1 LSNALSTKYR
11 GALRRVSHTSIE
23 ENMNAQ
29 ITPGDHPIIARLS
42 ALLGAAQVLTDA
54 TERRFYSTDI
64 YNEGQLALAVV
75 RPASSSDVSQIIQL
89 ANEYRLPVVPR
100 GGGASYTEGYVPAAA
115 NAILIDTSR
124 MNRIVEINERDMY
137 CVVQAGVT
145 WAALNA
151 ALLEKGLRTPFFGP
165 FSGLAATVG
174 GSLSQNS
181 VTWGT
186 GVFGISGETPLG
198 VEVVLGQGEVIRT
211 GSWGAANAVPFLRS
225 YGPDLTGLFM
235 GDCGALGVKTAVS
248 LRLMKRNSFIMG
260 LSFGF
265 KDFERMASGME
276 AAAKEGLN
284 LTNFGLDPT
293 LQQGQLGKTDAAT
306 AMQSAAAVFNS
317 SRGILDGAA
326 QVLRMA
332 FAGRGFLSGAVF
344 SAHWIVDGIDD
355 VSCRSAVARLR
366 SAIQPFGA
374 EVPPT
379 VPTVANA
386 MPFMPLYNVRSP
398 LGERWVPVHGIL
410 PFSRV
415 AAFRKDL
422 TAYYASHEPMMKEL
436 KIRSGAMFMTIS
448 TNAFLY
454 EPVFYWHDVTN
465 ITQERLLPEGYLA
478 TLPKFAENLAGRAL
492 VDEMKHGIADIFQNH
507 GATHLQIGKFYRY
520 MRGRDP
526 QTAKLIRDLKQLVDP
541 QRGLNPG
548 ALGL

>member
-1 LSNALSTKYR
+1 
-11 GALRRVSHTSIE
+11 
-23 ENMNAQ
+23 MNAE
-29 ITPGDHPIIARLS
+29 LS
-42 ALLGAAQVLTDA
+42 PQLPALLSQLESLLGRDNVVTDE

-64 YNEGQLALAVV
+64 YKEGRLPVAVL
-75 RPASSSDVSQIIQL
+75 RPASTADVSQIVQL
-89 ANEYRLPVVPR
+89 ASTRGLSVVPR
-100 GGGASYTEGYVPAAA
+100 GGGASYTDGYAPAE
-115 NAILIDTSR
+115 NDCLLIDTSR
-124 MNRIVEINERDMY
+124 MDQIVEINTRDMY
-137 CVVQAGVT
+137 VVVQVGVT
-145 WAALNA
+145 WARLNEALQA
-151 ALLEKGLRTPFFGP
+151 QGLRTPFYGP

-198 VEVVLGQGEVIRT
+198 VEVVLGNGEVVRT
-211 GSWGAANAVPFLRS
+211 GSWGAANSVPFLRS

-235 GDCGALGVKTAVS
+235 GDCGALGVKTSVA
-248 LRLMKRNSFIMG
+248 LRLMKRNSHVMG

-265 KDFERMASGME
+265 KDFRSMALGME

-284 LTNFGLDPT
+284 LTNFGLDPA
-293 LQQGQLGKTDAAT
+293 LQQGQLGKADAAT
-306 AMQSAAAVFNS
+306 AMQSALAVFRT
-317 SRGILDGAA
+317 SRNVLDGTR
-326 QVLRMA
+326 QVLKMA

-355 VSCRSAVARLR
+355 ASCRAAVARLR
-366 SAIQPFGA
+366 SALQPYGA
-374 EVPPT
+374 EVPAT

-415 AAFRKDL
+415 EAFRADL
-422 TAYYASHEPMMKEL
+422 SAYYDKHAEDMKRL
-436 KIRSGAMFMTIS
+436 KIRYGAMFMTVG

-454 EPVFYWHDVTN
+454 EPVFYWEDVTN
-465 ITQERLLPEGYLA
+465 ITQERLLPEGYAA
-478 TLPKFAENLAGRAL
+478 TLPKFADNPDGRRL
-492 VDEMKHGIADIFQNH
+492 VDEMKHGIADLFQRH
-507 GATHLQIGKFYRY
+507 GAAHLQIGKFYPY

-526 QTAKLIRDLKQLVDP
+526 STAKLIRDIKQLVDP
-541 QRGLNPG
+541 RGRLNPG